1 MVDVW
6 SGDSS
11 ETVRRVQGPSRGNLL
26 PEVRLDCRRTRFGTF
41 GSDAQTGVGCMQWR
55 SMGSMV

>member
-1 MVDVW
+1 MVDIR

-26 PEVRLDCRRTRFGTF
+26 PEVRLDCRGAM
-41 GSDAQTGVGCMQWR
+41 SGVSLDYYDICSSAAGM
-55 SMGSMV
+55 SKM